1 MQDFAPFTQSF
12 WGPSAAPRSTVTL
25 RGVQYVLE
33 IIFHLFIH
41 FYSGKYLAHTYKNIA
56 FIYSVRNKKMMYDK
70 TTGL

>member
-12 WGPSAAPRSTVTL
+12 WGP
-25 RGVQYVLE
+25 
-33 IIFHLFIH
+33 
-41 FYSGKYLAHTYKNIA
+41 GKYLAHTYKNIA